1 MARSLWREDEA
12 EYWEGGEWGGWV
24 RMMDTSLSQ
33 LVDGG
38 EGGHEQYFTVFTSG
52 DLLSSLLYADGEVM
66 DIFLFLFTP
75 LSGMSSAFPSSSEA
89 AQEH

>member
-1 MARSLWREDEA
+1 MARSVWREDIA
-12 EYWEGGEWGGWV
+12 EYCEGGEWGGWV

-38 EGGHEQYFTVFTSG
+38 EGGLEQYFTVFTSG
-52 DLLSSLLYADGEVM
+52 DLLSSLLYADGEVL
-66 DIFLFLFTP
+66 DIFLFSP
-75 LSGMSSAFPSSSEA
+75 LSGKSSAVTSCSEA

>member
-1 MARSLWREDEA
+1 MTRSVWREDVA
-12 EYWEGGEWGGWV
+12 EYCEGGEWGGWV

-38 EGGHEQYFTVFTSG
+38 EGGLEQYFTVFISG
-52 DLLSSLLYADGEVM
+52 DLLSSLLYADGEVL

-75 LSGMSSAFPSSSEA
+75 LSGMSLAFTSCSEA

>member
-1 MARSLWREDEA
+1 MARSVWREEDA
-12 EYWEGGEWGGWV
+12 EYCEGGEWGGWV

-38 EGGHEQYFTVFTSG
+38 EGGLEQYFTVFTSG

-66 DIFLFLFTP
+66 DIFLFLFIP
-75 LSGMSSAFPSSSEA
+75 LSGMSSAVTSSS
-89 AQEH
+89 

>member
-1 MARSLWREDEA
+1 M
-12 EYWEGGEWGGWV
+12 

-38 EGGHEQYFTVFTSG
+38 EGGLEQYFTVFTSG
-52 DLLSSLLYADGEVM
+52 DLLSSLLYADGEV
-66 DIFLFLFTP
+66 FLFLFIP
-75 LSGMSSAFPSSSEA
+75 LSGMSSAVTACSEA

>member
-1 MARSLWREDEA
+1 MTRSVWREDVA
-12 EYWEGGEWGGWV
+12 EYCEGGEWGGWV

-38 EGGHEQYFTVFTSG
+38 EGRPEQYFTVFTSG
-52 DLLSSLLYADGEVM
+52 DLPSSLLYADGEV
-66 DIFLFLFTP
+66 FLFLFIP
-75 LSGMSSAFPSSSEA
+75 LSGMSSAVTACSKA